1 MLKNLFFFSLLL
13 LSSVAFAQTAIRGTV
28 IDDGTGETIP
38 FADVVVQGT
47 THGTTTDLDGAYHL
61 DVDPGTY
68 ALVFNYLGY
77 ADLVVENI
85 EVKDGQIEVLDV
97 RMGEDT
103 EQLAEVVVTAKQ
115 VRNTEAAVLTL
126 QKKSVSFIDG
136 LSSQTFSKT
145 GDGDAAAAIKRVP
158 GVSVEGGK
166 YVFVRGLGD
175 RYTKTIL
182 NGMDIPGLDPDRN
195 TVQMDIFPTNIIDNI
210 IVYKTF
216 TPDLPGDFTGG
227 IVEIVTKD
235 FPEQPTSNVSI
246 GLGYNNQAH
255 FNNDFV
261 TYEGGKTDFLAF
273 DDGSRELPFDK
284 LTVIPDPTRLD
295 QKLNDYTTG
304 MSSQLNVDRKS
315 QFLNRSLS
323 YSAGN
328 QINKEKS
335 TLGYNLAFNYGASS
349 SFDEQAE
356 YAEYRKNQDNSVNQ
370 LTNWGTNT
378 GPQSSINTAWSALA
392 GFSIKF
398 DKHKIGISALRS
410 QNGEST
416 AAEFDRENDPE
427 NPATIFR
434 DVLQY
439 SQRELTNVLVHGKH
453 SFSEKLELKWKL
465 SPTFSRIYEPDI
477 RQAAYELLEN
487 GKYEVRPSVGAVV
500 TRDWRELKEQ
510 NYSGKFDI
518 TYNFN
523 GIQGLKSKL
532 KGGSSYT
539 YKNRDYEILSYGV
552 FVQNQSAFNFS
563 SNQNDILAP
572 GNVWTPE
579 TRQGSYLKGN
589 FEPSNTYDANQ
600 GILGLYLMN
609 ELPLSSKFK
618 AIYGLRAEQTTN
630 RFTGQ
635 NNAGSPVEFE
645 GKSYTRFDNVKV
657 LNEFNL
663 LPSAAL
669 IYSIKEN
676 MNLRFSYAHTLA
688 RPTFKEKSLVQII
701 DRISNRVFI
710 GNLDLQQTEISNY
723 DIRWEYFMGS
733 GQAVSLSGFYKSFD
747 GPIEMTVFNDL
758 ATNNFTPRNVGDATV
773 YGVELE
779 LKKTLAFI
787 GLPNFTLNGN
797 VALISSEVD
806 MNEEELE
813 SRKFFAR
820 DGETIGTT
828 RDMALQSPYLI
839 NAGLS
844 YRNIDNGWSGNIS
857 FNMQGERLSI
867 VGIGSVPDVYE
878 QPFESLNVKVSKKL
892 DDKIKVGIS
901 AQNILNSDREYL
913 YKSFG
918 SQDRL
923 FSRIDPGQTFALSV
937 SYRIK

>member
-1 MLKNLFFFSLLL
+1 MS
-13 LSSVAFAQTAIRGTV
+13 QTAIRGTV

-38 FADVVVQGT
+38 FADVVIQGT
-47 THGTTTDLDGAYHL
+47 TTGTTTDLDGAYHL
-61 DVDPGTY
+61 DVEPGTY
-68 ALVFNYLGY
+68 SLVFNYLGY

-85 EVKDGQIEVLDV
+85 EVADGKIELLDV

-166 YVFVRGLGD
+166 YVYVRGLGD

-235 FPEQPTSNVSI
+235 FPEQPTSNLSL
-246 GLGYNNQAH
+246 GLGYNTQAH
-255 FNNDFV
+255 FKSDFV
-261 TYEGGKTDFLAF
+261 TYEGGNTDFLAF
-273 DDGSRELPFDK
+273 DDGTRELPFDK
-284 LTVIPDPTRLD
+284 LAVIPDPTRLD
-295 QKLNDYTTG
+295 QKLTDYTTG

-315 QFLNRSLS
+315 QFLDRSLS

-328 QINKEKS
+328 QINREKS
-335 TLGYNLAFNYGASS
+335 TLGYNLALNYGSS
-349 SFDEQAE
+349 SQYDELAE
-356 YAEYRKNQDNSVNQ
+356 YAEFRKSQNKSVNE
-370 LTNWGTNT
+370 LTSWGTNR
-378 GPQSSINTAWSALA
+378 GPQASINTAWSALA
-392 GFSIKF
+392 GLSIKF

-410 QNGEST
+410 QNSEST
-416 AAEFDRENDPE
+416 AAEFDRQNDPE

-439 SQRELTNVLVHGKH
+439 SQRELTNVLVQGKH

-465 SPTFSRIYEPDI
+465 SPTFSRIYEPDV
-477 RQAAYELLEN
+477 RQAAYELLDD
-487 GKYEVRPSVGAVV
+487 GSYEVRPSVGAVV

-510 NYSGKFDI
+510 NYSGKFDL
-518 TYNFN
+518 TYDFK
-523 GIQGLKSKL
+523 GIRGLKSKL

-539 YKNRDYEILSYGV
+539 YKNRDYEILSYGI

-589 FEPSNTYDANQ
+589 FEPANTYDANQ
-600 GILGLYLMN
+600 GVLGLYLMN
-609 ELPLSSKFK
+609 ELPLSNKFK
-618 AIYGLRAEQTTN
+618 AIYGVRAEQTIN
-630 RFTGQ
+630 KFTGQ
-635 NNAGSPVEFE
+635 NNTGSQ
-645 GKSYTRFDNVKV
+645 RFDNEKV
-657 LNEFNL
+657 LDEFNV

-676 MNLRFSYAHTLA
+676 MNLRFSYAQTLA

-710 GNLDLQQTEISNY
+710 GNLELEQTDITNY
-723 DIRWEYFMGS
+723 DIRWEYFLGS

-773 YGVELE
+773 YGVEVE
-779 LKKTLAFI
+779 LKKTLEFV

-797 VALISSEVD
+797 VAIVNSEVD
-806 MNEEELE
+806 MSAEEFE

-820 DGETIGTT
+820 DGETVEST

-844 YRNIDNGWSGNIS
+844 YRNIDRGWNGNIS
-857 FNMQGERLSI
+857 FNVQGKRLSI
-867 VGIGSVPDVYE
+867 VGIGTVPDVYE
-878 QPFESLNVKVSKKL
+878 QPFESLNFKLSKK
-892 DDKIKVGIS
+892 VGENLTVGFS
-901 AQNILNSDREYL
+901 AKNILNANREFL
-913 YKSFG
+913 YESFG
-918 SQDRL
+918 SEDRL
-923 FSRIDPGQTFALSV
+923 FSRIDPGQTFSV
-937 SYRIK
+937 SVGYRIK